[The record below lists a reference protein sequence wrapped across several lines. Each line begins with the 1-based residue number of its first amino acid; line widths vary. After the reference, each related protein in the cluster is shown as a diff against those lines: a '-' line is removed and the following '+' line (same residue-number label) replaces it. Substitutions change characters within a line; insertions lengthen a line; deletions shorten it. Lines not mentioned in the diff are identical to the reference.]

1 MRILWILRHAP
12 LLVALFLAG
21 CGDLPEPFLGNPGA
35 TAKRLA
41 VPEAGMIAVPPPSDA
56 LLPSQAST
64 DFADLLALS
73 LQKAEVPALARAPR
87 KTDWRVGITAE
98 RRGDQVVPRYA
109 ILDAAGREQGAL
121 DGSALAAPGWIAGS
135 PSALG
140 QAAQDAVPKI
150 LALMKSIRATRDRAD
165 PNSLVNRVAKLYVP
179 EVTGA
184 PGDGNV
190 SLTRLI
196 RTGLAEYGPL
206 IQVTPEGADFTV
218 KGEVTVT
225 PPAKGQ
231 QRVEVVWTV
240 TRPSGVLSG
249 KVSQLNS
256 VPAGTLDGYWGD
268 IAAAVAREASN
279 GVDTVVERFI
289 GRDPPK
295 PAAK

>member
-12 LLVALFLAG
+12 LLVALFMAG

-109 ILDAAGREQGAL
+109 ILDAAGHEQGAL
-121 DGSALAAPGWIAGS
+121 DGSALAAPGWIAGA
-135 PSALG
+135 PWALG

-218 KGEVTVT
+218 KGEVTIT

-268 IAAAVAREASN
+268 VAAAVAREASN

>member
-12 LLVALFLAG
+12 LLVALFMAG

-109 ILDAAGREQGAL
+109 ILDAAGHEQGAL
-121 DGSALAAPGWIAGS
+121 DGSALAAPGWIAGA
-135 PSALG
+135 PWALG

-218 KGEVTVT
+218 KGEVTIT

>member
-12 LLVALFLAG
+12 LLVALFMAG

-109 ILDAAGREQGAL
+109 ILDAAGHEQGAL
-121 DGSALAAPGWIAGS
+121 DGSALAAPGWIAGA

-218 KGEVTVT
+218 KGEVTIT

-240 TRPSGVLSG
+240 TRPSGVVSG

-256 VPAGTLDGYWGD
+256 VPAGILDGYWGD
-268 IAAAVAREASN
+268 VAAAVAREASN